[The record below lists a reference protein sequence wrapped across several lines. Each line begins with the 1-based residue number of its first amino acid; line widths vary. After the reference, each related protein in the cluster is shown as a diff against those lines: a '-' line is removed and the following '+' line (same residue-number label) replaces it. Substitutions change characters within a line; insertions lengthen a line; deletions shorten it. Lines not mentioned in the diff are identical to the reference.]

1 MMPPRRFSTLS
12 VLIPC
17 YNESTTID
25 RTLNAVLQLGDALA
39 PSGLAL
45 QIVAVDDAS
54 RDGTVDRLSAR
65 AQESGGALVV
75 ARHPENR
82 GKGAAIQTAREH
94 ATGDMVIIQDADLEY
109 NPSDIPA
116 MIAPILDG
124 RADAVLGSRF
134 AGGGAHRVLYFWHS
148 LGNRGLTI
156 LSNMFTNLN
165 LTDMEVGYK
174 AFTMDA
180 FRIMRLT
187 NPRFGLEPEIVARL
201 SQMGARVYEVPISY
215 HGRTYAE
222 GKKITWR
229 DGIAAL
235 FHILR
240 AHSSGALQPRLADKT
255 HPQALGIEQPMPSA

>member
-1 MMPPRRFSTLS
+1 MPPRRFSTLS

-54 RDGTVDRLSAR
+54 RDGTFDRLSAR
-65 AQESGGALVV
+65 ARESGGVIVV
-75 ARHPENR
+75 ARHPDNR

-235 FHILR
+235 FHIVR
-240 AHSSGALQPRLADKT
+240 AHSSGALQPRLVDQT

>member
-1 MMPPRRFSTLS
+1 
-12 VLIPC
+12 
-17 YNESTTID
+17 
-25 RTLNAVLQLGDALA
+25 
-39 PSGLAL
+39 
-45 QIVAVDDAS
+45 
-54 RDGTVDRLSAR
+54 
-65 AQESGGALVV
+65 
-75 ARHPENR
+75 
-82 GKGAAIQTAREH
+82 
-94 ATGDMVIIQDADLEY
+94 
-109 NPSDIPA
+109 
-116 MIAPILDG
+116 
-124 RADAVLGSRF
+124 
-134 AGGGAHRVLYFWHS
+134 
-148 LGNRGLTI
+148 
-156 LSNMFTNLN
+156 
-165 LTDMEVGYK
+165 VGYK

>member
-54 RDGTVDRLSAR
+54 RDGTFDRLSAR

-235 FHILR
+235 LHIVR
-240 AHSSGALQPRLADKT
+240 AHSSGALQPRLVDKT

>member
-1 MMPPRRFSTLS
+1 MPPRRFSTLS

-54 RDGTVDRLSAR
+54 RDGTFDRLSAR
-65 AQESGGALVV
+65 AGESGGVIVV

-235 FHILR
+235 LHIVR
-240 AHSSGALQPRLADKT
+240 AHSSGALQPRLVDKT

>member
-1 MMPPRRFSTLS
+1 MPPRRFSTLS

-54 RDGTVDRLSAR
+54 RDGTFDRLSAR

-124 RADAVLGSRF
+124 RDDAVQGSRI

-240 AHSSGALQPRLADKT
+240 AHSSGALQPRLVDKT

>member
-54 RDGTVDRLSAR
+54 RDGTFDRLSAR
-65 AQESGGALVV
+65 AGESGGVIVV

-235 FHILR
+235 LHIVR